1 MPLKIKPLK
10 ILKTL
15 NLFDVLFG
23 LSIQMHGYSDLP
35 PNDTSLSSLH
45 GPPTGPCTPLSYLG
59 NNQSVI
65 IFSINN
71 IY

>member
-1 MPLKIKPLK
+1 MPLTIQPLVLKFIKFL
-10 ILKTL
+10 TL
-15 NLFDVLFG
+15 NLFYILFG

-59 NNQSVI
+59 NNQFVI
-65 IFSINN
+65 NVLH
-71 IY
+71 